1 MKQIDKIIKSQ
12 SEPQDT
18 NVLWLDTRDVE
29 SPTLRAYESGE
40 WKKTVG
46 EIDLPITTSITSSST
61 NDEIPGAKAVYD
73 LIRELESRFDALLDT
88 LEGGE

>member
-12 SEPQDT
+12 SEPKDL
-18 NVLWLDTRDVE
+18 NVLWLDTRDIE
-29 SPTLRAYESGE
+29 SPTLRAYEGGE
-40 WKKTVG
+40 WKKIAG

-73 LIRELESRFDALLDT
+73 LIRELESRLDAL
-88 LEGGE
+88 EGEE